1 MKRTICIILM
11 ILVLFS
17 VFADEITLPS
27 VEATLR
33 YDLLTTS
40 YLFGFAETESEAK
53 AKTDA
58 YTKQTVL
65 IPITEFKIFNL
76 DTGKYVSMITTYP
89 SKVTHTSFF
98 TDEDGD
104 LILPEALKLGNYR
117 IEEIA
122 APFGY
127 VVNETYV
134 KVAVDTDTAYE
145 IDPETYEAIITVDYE
160 DAPVV
165 GELTVEKK
173 GEVLDSYKGGLFAHS
188 DEKSFV
194 YREGSLAGAKYEVYA
209 AEDIF
214 TADMQKDADG
224 NRTKY

>member
-1 MKRTICIILM
+1 
-11 ILVLFS
+11 
-17 VFADEITLPS
+17 
-27 VEATLR
+27 
-33 YDLLTTS
+33 
-40 YLFGFAETESEAK
+40 
-53 AKTDA
+53 
-58 YTKQTVL
+58 
-65 IPITEFKIFNL
+65 
-76 DTGKYVSMITTYP
+76 MITTYP

-173 GEVLDSYKGGLFAHS
+173 GEVLDSYKGGLSLIQMKSHS
-188 DEKSFV
+188 CTVREALQVPSMKSMQL
-194 YREGSLAGAKYEVYA
+194 RISLQLICRKTLMATEQSIILRASLWQHLLPEMMESSY
-209 AEDIF
+209 
-214 TADMQKDADG
+214 
-224 NRTKY
+224 